1 MGMDGK
7 TCPKCGG
14 RMGQGFILELADHS
28 MTKAT
33 NWVEGEPEKGMLGM
47 IKLRGRRKF
56 PIRTFR
62 CERCNLLES
71 YAPEA

>member
-1 MGMDGK
+1 MV
-7 TCPKCGG
+7 P
-14 RMGQGFILELADHS
+14 GFILELADQS

-33 NWVEGEPEKGMLGM
+33 NWVEGDPEKGMLGM
-47 IKLRGRRKF
+47 IKLRGRRKL
-56 PIRTFR
+56 PIRTYR